1 MVAFRRQRWGYCC
14 ALLALLLVRSSG
26 AQSNQIHADVTGYVK
41 DSASGEALPFA
52 NIMLKGTARG
62 TNTNSDGYFVLV
74 DVALGAQTLIIRYI
88 GYKTKEVEI
97 KVAAAAAP
105 AFRIDLESTLLQ
117 VEGVTVTAQSE
128 MLQANK
134 QVSQMT
140 FSPRQIASLPSIGEV
155 DIFRAMQ
162 MLPGISGIGDGSSGL
177 YVRGGTPDQ
186 NLTLFDGMTIYHVD
200 HFFGFFSAFNADAVK
215 DIQIY
220 KGGFPA
226 EYGGRLSSVVNL
238 TGKTGHQSKMRFGYG
253 VNLLSGNAY
262 FETPLS
268 RWGSFIIAGRR
279 SYTDFIRS
287 PLYDRIYKLMTGD
300 SNGGAVGGPVRGG
313 DMGGG
318 PGGGRFGNQQ
328 AAEFQPSFYFYDLNS
343 KLTLTP
349 GSRDIISLSLY
360 SGKDNLDKS
369 RDYSSMGLNFRDSN
383 TSATLKTNDFTRWG
397 NLGLSGKWSRQW
409 QNRFHMDLLAARSR
423 YFSEYD
429 RSSSLSG
436 STMAPPASGAGN
448 DLRRSFANATKED
461 NHVTDISLKS
471 DFDWQVTS
479 AHTLGFGA
487 QVTHFENSY
496 GASRD
501 DSVQIFSRNNSS
513 RLHAVYVQDSW
524 KYKFAQFTLGVRS
537 SRYDKTGQ
545 WYQEP
550 RTDFSLALTPKWSVK
565 GAWGQYYQFVNQI
578 ANEDVT
584 QGARDFWL
592 LADEDFNPGFAEH
605 QILGL
610 SWENADW
617 LFSVEGYHKNLR
629 DLIEFSR
636 RYVVRGGR
644 GPGMSVDHFFIGN
657 GKADG
662 VEFLI
667 QKKFGS
673 LTGWIGYTLSNVDY
687 TFPTI
692 NGGTSFAADH
702 DQPHRINL
710 VGKYTRGVYSFSA
723 TWVFASGTPY
733 TAPESQYF
741 IPLLDG
747 QVNSYIHVSD
757 KNGYRLPDYHRLDL
771 SLTRK
776 YESDHWDTNV
786 GISLFNVYNRKNVWY
801 RDYNLDT
808 TPITITNVLYL
819 GFTPTIFVQMNLK

>member
-1 MVAFRRQRWGYCC
+1 MLFR
-14 ALLALLLVRSSG
+14 S
-26 AQSNQIHADVTGYVK
+26 
-41 DSASGEALPFA
+41 
-52 NIMLKGTARG
+52 
-62 TNTNSDGYFVLV
+62 
-74 DVALGAQTLIIRYI
+74 
-88 GYKTKEVEI
+88 
-97 KVAAAAAP
+97 
-105 AFRIDLESTLLQ
+105 
-117 VEGVTVTAQSE
+117 
-128 MLQANK
+128 
-134 QVSQMT
+134 
-140 FSPRQIASLPSIGEV
+140 
-155 DIFRAMQ
+155 
-162 MLPGISGIGDGSSGL
+162 
-177 YVRGGTPDQ
+177 
-186 NLTLFDGMTIYHVD
+186 
-200 HFFGFFSAFNADAVK
+200 
-215 DIQIY
+215 
-220 KGGFPA
+220 
-226 EYGGRLSSVVNL
+226 
-238 TGKTGHQSKMRFGYG
+238 
-253 VNLLSGNAY
+253 
-262 FETPLS
+262 
-268 RWGSFIIAGRR
+268 
-279 SYTDFIRS
+279 
-287 PLYDRIYKLMTGD
+287 
-300 SNGGAVGGPVRGG
+300 
-313 DMGGG
+313 
-318 PGGGRFGNQQ
+318 
-328 AAEFQPSFYFYDLNS
+328 
-343 KLTLTP
+343 
-349 GSRDIISLSLY
+349 
-360 SGKDNLDKS
+360 
-369 RDYSSMGLNFRDSN
+369 
-383 TSATLKTNDFTRWG
+383 
-397 NLGLSGKWSRQW
+397 
-409 QNRFHMDLLAARSR
+409 
-423 YFSEYD
+423 
-429 RSSSLSG
+429 
-436 STMAPPASGAGN
+436 
-448 DLRRSFANATKED
+448 
-461 NHVTDISLKS
+461 
-471 DFDWQVTS
+471 
-479 AHTLGFGA
+479 
-487 QVTHFENSY
+487 
-496 GASRD
+496 
-501 DSVQIFSRNNSS
+501 
-513 RLHAVYVQDSW
+513 
-524 KYKFAQFTLGVRS
+524 
-537 SRYDKTGQ
+537 
-545 WYQEP
+545 
-550 RTDFSLALTPKWSVK
+550 TPKWSVK

-617 LFSVEGYHKNLR
+617 VFSVEGYHKNLR

-644 GPGMSVDHFFIGN
+644 GPGMSVDNFFIGN

-692 NGGTSFAADH
+692 NSGTSFAADH